1 MKATKKLLA
10 ILLAAVM
17 LMAVLPGAF
26 ADDPAYSLTI
36 TGTKQ
41 GHTYLLYQI
50 FTGTLTNEGGKLVLT
65 DVKYGNGWT
74 DQTAGTLVPQNV
86 LNEFQTASGETNIE
100 KYLPHMPTVG
110 NGAIATVPSTDG
122 ATVFMGLPAGY
133 YLVIEADADNLPV
146 GETMTKHILQV
157 VGDTSVALKA
167 STVSSEKKVK
177 DINDSE
183 GTPSAWQDSADYDI
197 GDDVPFQLS
206 ATVSDLLNDYK
217 GPYAMTFHDHQSDG
231 LTFNQNSVEVF
242 VKTSS
247 GSAETRIDSANYTV
261 RGGSESSN
269 SCTFEVHFDNLKNI
283 SAVTPGSTIIVR
295 YTSKLNARAK
305 TGAPGNPN
313 EMHITFSN
321 NPNNDNPD
329 NPHEEGET
337 PDDKV
342 TVFTFK
348 LVVNKV
354 QPVGDTQ
361 ETEPLKGAAFK
372 LSKKNSSGAYVEV
385 ETLGTDKDNPIDEFK
400 FTGLDDGD
408 YKLEE
413 VITPDSFNT
422 IAPIEFT
429 ITANHEVQ
437 SDDPRLTALTGGK
450 LADGNVDIAGDL
462 NTGTITTYVVNIK
475 GKTLPSTGGMGTTV
489 FYIIGSILV
498 VCAGVLLI
506 SKKRMNGA
514 K

>member
-26 ADDPAYSLTI
+26 ADDPTYSLTI
-36 TGTKQ
+36 TGTKA
-41 GHTYLLYQI
+41 GHTYYIYQI

-65 DVKYGNGWT
+65 DVKYGNGWKN
-74 DQTAGTLVPQNV
+74 QTAGTLVPQNV

-100 KYLPHMPTVG
+100 KYLPNMPTVG
-110 NGAIATVPSTDG
+110 NGTFATAPSADG
-122 ATVFMGLPAGY
+122 ATVFTGLPAGY

-167 STVSSEKKVK
+167 STVSSEKKVQ
-177 DINDSE
+177 DINDSD
-183 GTPSAWQDSADYDI
+183 GTRSAWQDSADYDI

-206 ATVSDLLNDYK
+206 ATVSDLLKDYK
-217 GPYAMTFHDHQSDG
+217 GPYAMTFHDHQSEG
-231 LTFNQNSVEVF
+231 LTFNQDSVKVF
-242 VKTSS
+242 VKT
-247 GSAETRIDSANYTV
+247 GSAETEIDSTNYTV
-261 RGGSESSN
+261 RSGSESSN

-295 YTSKLNARAK
+295 YTSKLNAKAK

-321 NPNNDNPD
+321 NPNTDQ
-329 NPHEEGET
+329 PHEEGET

-354 QPVGDTQ
+354 QPVDGTQ
-361 ETEPLKGAAFK
+361 EVEPLKGAAFK
-372 LSKKNSSGAYVEV
+372 LSKKNSGGNYVEV
-385 ETLGTDKDNPIDEFK
+385 TTLGTDKDHPIDKFE

-413 VITPDSFNT
+413 VITPDGFNT
-422 IAPIEFT
+422 ITPIEFT
-429 ITANHEVQ
+429 ITADHEVQ

-462 NTGTITTYVVNIK
+462 STGTITTGVVNIK

>member
-26 ADDPAYSLTI
+26 ADDTAYSLTI
-36 TGTKQ
+36 TGTKA

-50 FTGTLTNEGGKLVLT
+50 FTGTLTNEGGKKILT

-100 KYLPHMPTVG
+100 KYLPNMPTVG
-110 NGAIATVPSTDG
+110 NGTFATAPSADG
-122 ATVFMGLPAGY
+122 ATVFTGLPAGY
-133 YLVIEADADNLPV
+133 YLVIEADAENLPV

-183 GTPSAWQDSADYDI
+183 GTYSAWQDSADYDI

-231 LTFNQNSVEVF
+231 LTFNQGSVEVF

-247 GSAETRIDSANYTV
+247 GSAETKIDKTNYTV
-261 RGGSESSN
+261 GSGSESSN
-269 SCTFEVHFDNLKNI
+269 SCTFEVHFDNLKDI
-283 SAVTPGSTIIVR
+283 PAVTPGSTIIVR
-295 YTSKLNARAK
+295 YTSKLNAKAK
-305 TGAPGNPN
+305 TGDPGNPN

-321 NPNNDNPD
+321 NPNTDK
-329 NPHEEGET
+329 PHEEGET

-354 QPVGDTQ
+354 QPVDGTQ
-361 ETEPLKGAAFK
+361 EVEPLKGAAFK
-372 LSKKNSSGAYVEV
+372 LSKKNSGGNYVEV
-385 ETLGTDKDNPIDEFK
+385 TTLGTDKDNPIDKFE

-408 YKLEE
+408 YMLEE
-413 VITPDSFNT
+413 TVTPEGFNT
-422 IAPIEFT
+422 IAPIKFT
-429 ITANHEVQ
+429 ITAEHDII
-437 SDDPRLTALTGGK
+437 SDDPELTKLLSGN
-450 LADGNVDIAGDL
+450 LADGGVQGVLSD
-462 NTGTITTYVVNIK
+462 GTITTAVVNIK

>member
-26 ADDPAYSLTI
+26 ADDPTYSLTI
-36 TGTKQ
+36 TGTKP
-41 GHTYLLYQI
+41 GHTYFLYQI

-74 DQTAGTLVPQNV
+74 NQTAGTLVPQNV

-100 KYLPHMPTVG
+100 KYLPNMPTVG
-110 NGAIATVPSTDG
+110 NGTFATASSEDG
-122 ATVFMGLPAGY
+122 ETVFTGLPAGY

-167 STVSSEKKVK
+167 STVSSEKKVQ

-197 GDDVPFQLS
+197 GDNVPFQLS
-206 ATVSDLLNDYK
+206 ATVSDLLDDYK

-231 LTFNQNSVEVF
+231 LTFNQESVEVF

-247 GSAETRIDSANYTV
+247 GSAETKIDSTSYTV

-269 SCTFEVHFDNLKNI
+269 SCTFEVHFDNLKDI

-321 NPNNDNPD
+321 NPNTDQ
-329 NPHEEGET
+329 PHEEGET

-354 QPVGDTQ
+354 QPVDGTQ
-361 ETEPLKGAAFK
+361 GTEPLKGAAFK
-372 LSKKNSSGAYVEV
+372 LSKKNSGGTYVEV
-385 ETLGTDKDNPIDEFK
+385 KTLGTDVNNPIDEFE

-408 YKLEE
+408 YMLEE
-413 VITPDSFNT
+413 TVTPEGFNT
-422 IAPIEFT
+422 IAPIKFT
-429 ITANHEVQ
+429 ITAEHDII
-437 SDDPRLTALTGGK
+437 SDNPQLTKLLSGD
-450 LADGNVDIAGDL
+450 LADGGVQGVLSN
-462 NTGTITTYVVNIK
+462 GTITTDVVNIK

-489 FYIIGSILV
+489 FYIIGSVLV

>member
-10 ILLAAVM
+10 FLLAAVM

-26 ADDPAYSLTI
+26 ADDPTYSLTI

-50 FTGTLTNEGGKLVLT
+50 FTGTLTNEGGKKILT

-100 KYLPHMPTVG
+100 KYLLHMPTVG
-110 NGAIATVPSTDG
+110 NGAFTTAPSADG
-122 ATVFMGLPAGY
+122 ATEFTGLPAGY
-133 YLVIEADADNLPV
+133 YLVIEVDAENLPV

-157 VGDTSVALKA
+157 VGNTSVALKA

-247 GSAETRIDSANYTV
+247 GSAETKIDSTYYTV
-261 RGGSESSN
+261 GSGSESSN
-269 SCTFEVHFDNLKNI
+269 SCTFEVHFDNLKDI

-295 YTSKLNARAK
+295 YTSKLNAKAK

-321 NPNNDNPD
+321 NPNTDK
-329 NPHEEGET
+329 PHEEGKT

-354 QPVGDTQ
+354 QPVDGTQ
-361 ETEPLKGAAFK
+361 ETKPLKGAAFK
-372 LSKKNSSGAYVEV
+372 LSKKNSGGNYVEV
-385 ETLGTDKDNPIDEFK
+385 KTLGTDKDNPIDEFE
-400 FTGLDDGD
+400 FTGLDDGE
-408 YKLEE
+408 YMLEE
-413 VITPDSFNT
+413 VITPDGFNT
-422 IAPIEFT
+422 IAAIEFT
-429 ITANHEVQ
+429 ITADHEVQ
-437 SDDPRLTALTGGK
+437 SNDPRLTALTGGK

-462 NTGTITTYVVNIK
+462 STGTITTDVVNIK

>member
-26 ADDPAYSLTI
+26 ADDLTYNLTI
-36 TGTKQ
+36 TNTTK
-41 GHTYLLYQI
+41 GHTYYLYQI
-50 FTGTLTNEGGKLVLT
+50 FTGTLTNEGGKKILT
-65 DVKYGNGWT
+65 DVKYGNGWM
-74 DQTAGTLVPQNV
+74 DETADTLVPQNV
-86 LNEFQTASGETNIE
+86 LNEFQAPQDGKTNIE

-110 NGAIATVPSTDG
+110 NSAFATASSEDG
-122 ATVFMGLPAGY
+122 ETVFTGLPAGY

-157 VGDTSVALKA
+157 VGNTSVALKA
-167 STVSSEKKVK
+167 STVSSEKKVQ

-197 GDDVPFQLS
+197 GDNVPFQLS
-206 ATVSDLLNDYK
+206 ATVSDLLDDYK

-231 LTFNQNSVEVF
+231 LTFNQDSVEVF
-242 VKTSS
+242 VKTDS

-283 SAVTPGSTIIVR
+283 SAVKPGSTIIVR
-295 YTSKLNARAK
+295 YTSKLNASAK

-321 NPNNDNPD
+321 NPNTDQ
-329 NPHEEGET
+329 PHEEGET
-337 PDDKV
+337 PNDKV

-354 QPVGDTQ
+354 QPADDTRG
-361 ETEPLKGAAFK
+361 TVSLKGAAFK
-372 LSKKNSSGAYVEV
+372 LSKKNSGGTYVEV
-385 ETLGTDKDNPIDEFK
+385 KTLGTDRNDPIDKFE
-400 FTGLDDGD
+400 FTGLDDGN
-408 YKLEE
+408 YMLEE
-413 VITPDSFNT
+413 IVTPEGFNT

-429 ITANHEVQ
+429 ITAKHDVQ
-437 SDDPRLTALTGGK
+437 SDDPRLTELTGGN

-462 NTGTITTYVVNIK
+462 NTGTITTDVVNIK

-489 FYIIGSILV
+489 FYIIGSVLV

>member
-26 ADDPAYSLTI
+26 ADDPTYSLTI
-36 TGTKQ
+36 MGTKQ

-50 FTGTLTNEGGKLVLT
+50 FTGTLTNEGGKKILT

-100 KYLPHMPTVG
+100 KYLPNMPTVG
-110 NGAIATVPSTDG
+110 NGTFATAPSADG
-122 ATVFMGLPAGY
+122 ETVFTGLPAGY

-157 VGDTSVALKA
+157 VGDTSVTLKA

-183 GTPSAWQDSADYDI
+183 GTYSAWQDSADYDI

-206 ATVSDLLNDYK
+206 ATVSDLLDDYK
-217 GPYAMTFHDHQSDG
+217 GPYAMTFHDHQSEG
-231 LTFNQNSVEVF
+231 LTFNRDSVEVF

-247 GSAETRIDSANYTV
+247 GSAETKIDSTNYTV
-261 RGGSESSN
+261 GNGSESSN
-269 SCTFEVHFDNLKNI
+269 SCTFEVHFNNLKDI

-321 NPNNDNPD
+321 NPNTDQ
-329 NPHEEGET
+329 PHEEGET

-372 LSKKNSSGAYVEV
+372 LSKKNSGGTYVEV
-385 ETLGTDKDNPIDEFK
+385 KTLGTDKDNPIDKFE

-408 YKLEE
+408 YMLEE
-413 VITPDSFNT
+413 TVTPESFNT
-422 IAPIEFT
+422 IAPIKFT
-429 ITANHEVQ
+429 ITAEHDII
-437 SDDPRLTALTGGK
+437 SDDPQLNKLLSGN
-450 LADGNVDIAGDL
+450 LADGGVQGVLSD
-462 NTGTITTYVVNIK
+462 GTITTYVVNIK

>member
-26 ADDPAYSLTI
+26 ADDPTYSLTI
-36 TGTKQ
+36 TGTKP

-65 DVKYGNGWT
+65 DVKYGTGWKN
-74 DQTAGTLVPQNV
+74 QTAGTLVPQNV

-100 KYLPHMPTVG
+100 KYLPNMPTVG
-110 NGAIATVPSTDG
+110 NGTFATAPSADG
-122 ATVFMGLPAGY
+122 ATEFTGLPAGY

-167 STVSSEKKVK
+167 STVSSEKKVQ

-197 GDDVPFQLS
+197 GDNVPFQLS
-206 ATVSDLLNDYK
+206 ATVSDLLDDYK
-217 GPYAMTFHDHQSDG
+217 GPYAMTFHDHQSEG
-231 LTFNQNSVEVF
+231 LTFNQDSVEVF

-295 YTSKLNARAK
+295 YTSTLNARAK

-321 NPNNDNPD
+321 NPNNDKPD

-337 PDDKV
+337 PDDMV

-385 ETLGTDKDNPIDEFK
+385 KTLGTDKDNPIDKFE

-408 YKLEE
+408 YMLEE
-413 VITPDSFNT
+413 TVTPEGFNT
-422 IAPIEFT
+422 IAPIKFT
-429 ITANHEVQ
+429 ITAEHDII
-437 SDDPRLTALTGGK
+437 SDDPQLTKLLSGN
-450 LADGNVDIAGDL
+450 LADGGVEGVLSN
-462 NTGTITTYVVNIK
+462 GTITTDVVNIK

>member
-26 ADDPAYSLTI
+26 ADDLTYSLTI
-36 TGTKQ
+36 TNTTA
-41 GHTYLLYQI
+41 GHTYYLYQI
-50 FTGTLTNEGGKLVLT
+50 FTGTLTNEGGKKILT
-65 DVKYGNGWT
+65 DVKYGNGWK

-100 KYLPHMPTVG
+100 KYLPSMPTVG
-110 NGAIATVPSTDG
+110 NGAFATVPSADG
-122 ATVFMGLPAGY
+122 ATVFTGLPAGY
-133 YLVIEADADNLPV
+133 YLVIEADAENLPD

-157 VGDTSVALKA
+157 VGDTSVPLKA

-183 GTPSAWQDSADYDI
+183 GTYSAWQDSADYDI

-206 ATVSDLLNDYK
+206 ATVSDRLNDYK
-217 GPYAMTFHDHQSDG
+217 GPYAMTFHDHQSEG
-231 LTFNQNSVEVF
+231 LTFNQDSVEVF

-247 GSAETRIDSANYTV
+247 GSAETKIDSTNYTV
-261 RGGSESSN
+261 RSGSESSN
-269 SCTFEVHFDNLKNI
+269 SCTFEVHFDNLKDI

-295 YTSKLNARAK
+295 YTSRLNARAK
-305 TGAPGNPN
+305 TGYPGNPN

-321 NPNNDNPD
+321 NPNTDK
-329 NPHEEGET
+329 PHEEGKT

-354 QPVGDTQ
+354 QPVDGTQ
-361 ETEPLKGAAFK
+361 ETKPLKGAAFK
-372 LSKKNSSGAYVEV
+372 LSKKNGGTYVEV
-385 ETLGTDKDNPIDEFK
+385 KTLGTDKDNPIDEFE
-400 FTGLDDGD
+400 FTGLDDGE
-408 YKLEE
+408 YMLEE
-413 VITPDSFNT
+413 VITPDGFNT

-429 ITANHEVQ
+429 ITADHEVQ
-437 SDDPRLTALTGGK
+437 SNDPRLTALTGGK

-462 NTGTITTYVVNIK
+462 STGTITTGVVNIK